1 MSQSEK
7 EGKSARFERLYTA
20 VLLLVVAVLLL
31 LSTLYTP
38 ALWGVKAGIAMAL
51 LGMSSYFF
59 WRAKSSRSGNQP
71 PPSRGNPRPWR

>member
-1 MSQSEK
+1 MSESEK
-7 EGKSARFERLYTA
+7 EGKPARFERLYTA

-38 ALWGVKAGIAMAL
+38 ALWGVKAGIALGL

-59 WRAKSSRSGNQP
+59 WRARSSR
-71 PPSRGNPRPWR
+71 